1 MVVVA
6 VVVVLWSAWSPSTPT
21 LRVRIPLKST
31 FLFCKMCEKNE
42 NKQKGPEMVMFK
54 KRLIVLKFCKERMAQ
69 LIVNLQD
76 SKRNVA

>member
-1 MVVVA
+1 MVVA

-21 LRVRIPLKST
+21 LRVRILLKST
-31 FLFCKMCEKNE
+31 FVFCKLCEKNE
-42 NKQKGPEMVMFK
+42 NKQKGLGMAMFK
-54 KRLIVLKFCKERMAQ
+54 KRLMVLKFCKERMAQ